1 MTPDFI
7 SRLIG
12 MVIFALIGARIG
24 SDAAPSLGLPDTAT
38 SLIFSMV
45 GVLFGLLVGPWVL
58 VRPLRSLRRAVTE
71 TPVDALLTALIGL
84 VGGLAIAL
92 LLAYPLSQLQSPFGN
107 YAPTVASAL
116 FGYLGLLLFRVRSR
130 EI

>member
-12 MVIFALIGARIG
+12 MVFFALLGARIG
-24 SDAAPSLGLPDTAT
+24 SDAAPGLNLPDTAT
-38 SLIFSMV
+38 SLIFSMI
-45 GVLFGLLVGPWVL
+45 GVLFGLLVGPWVT
-58 VRPLRSLRRAVTE
+58 VRPLRALRRSITE
-71 TPVDALLTALIGL
+71 TPVETLLTSLTGLIG
-84 VGGLAIAL
+84 GLTLAL

-116 FGYLGLLLFRVRSR
+116 FGYLG
-130 EI
+130 